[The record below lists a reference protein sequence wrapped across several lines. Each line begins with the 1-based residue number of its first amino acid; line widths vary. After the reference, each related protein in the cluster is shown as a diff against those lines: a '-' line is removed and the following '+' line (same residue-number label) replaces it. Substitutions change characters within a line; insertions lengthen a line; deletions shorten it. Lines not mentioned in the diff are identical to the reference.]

1 MSSAA
6 SWANTSTATHWPSTG
21 RSDWSG
27 ARTFGAPVWFACDY
41 KSGRQA
47 ERIGD
52 RERVVTLT
60 IYTEQAGMQE
70 GDRVMVGQ
78 HTAADPV
85 AAGAVE
91 VLGVTEYPDTLGGG
105 LHDYQIEA
113 G

>member
-27 ARTFGAPVWFACDY
+27 GLSFGPPAQILCDPKTARR
-41 KSGRQA
+41 S
-47 ERIGD
+47 ERVGD
-52 RERVVTLT
+52 RERIVTVAL
-60 IYTEQAGMQE
+60 YTERAGIKI
-70 GDRVMVGQ
+70 GDRILIGSSA
-78 HTAADPV
+78 AADPI

-91 VLGVTEYPDTLGGG
+91 VIAITEYQDTLDGG
-105 LHDYQIEA
+105 LPDYYVEA